1 MDMIETH
8 RLRLRRF
15 TLADLEELAL
25 IFSDPLVVKY
35 LAPGRPA
42 TREET
47 EQALLSVIRHWER
60 HSYGR
65 WAVVERATNKL
76 IGYGGLRCFDGTPEL
91 VYLLTRPYWNRGLA
105 TEIARACLED
115 GFMRHK
121 FERIVAV
128 TQPNN
133 LASRRVMEKVGLSY
147 VRDDTF
153 FNIDVVLYALTRAE
167 YLSQS
172 LAACPSDSLHN
183 YSNVALE

>member
-1 MDMIETH
+1 MDMIETD

-15 TLADLEELAL
+15 VPDDLDELAL
-25 IFSDPLVVKY
+25 IFSDPLVLKY
-35 LAPGRPA
+35 LSPSRPA

-47 EQALLSVIRHWER
+47 EHALLSMIRHWQR
-60 HSYGR
+60 HAYGR

-91 VYLLTRPYWNRGLA
+91 VYLLARPFWNCGLA
-105 TEIARACLED
+105 TEIARACLEY
-115 GFMRHK
+115 GFMSHK

-147 VRDDTF
+147 ERDDNF
-153 FNIDVVLYALTRAE
+153 YDIDVVLYALTRTD
-167 YLSQS
+167 YLTQS
-172 LAACPSDSLHN
+172 LTQRPPDSVT
-183 YSNVALE
+183 NVSHAPLE